1 MSVLVGVRTFTWVSL
16 PPVHFFLRALDV
28 APPPLALLST
38 ARDHTSAVDSGN
50 HNIPF
55 HLGAML
61 VPLVK
66 MLNSHELKRGSCCR
80 VSVCCVF
87 MGVVAGGDP
96 SNDTSSGRW
105 HGVMHGQTLIIHPP
119 HHSPPCPR
127 RKRLEINP
135 VNWGA
140 YRKHRCDQD
149 RDTDHVQDDAS
160 PNHGR

>member
-1 MSVLVGVRTFTWVSL
+1 VIAGFYGICVAAAVFWRFAWCC
-16 PPVHFFLRALDV
+16 RE

-119 HHSPPCPR
+119 HHSPPSSFTPLPTPETTR
-127 RKRLEINP
+127 DQSRKLGRL
-135 VNWGA
+135 
-140 YRKHRCDQD
+140 
-149 RDTDHVQDDAS
+149 S
-160 PNHGR
+160 